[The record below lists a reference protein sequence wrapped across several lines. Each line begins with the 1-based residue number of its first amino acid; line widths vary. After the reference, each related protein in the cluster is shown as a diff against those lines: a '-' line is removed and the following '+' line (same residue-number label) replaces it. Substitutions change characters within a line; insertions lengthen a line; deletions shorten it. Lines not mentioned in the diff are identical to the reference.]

1 MTIAPE
7 HLSMALEWIDDLEVL
22 SDSGKRLIRE
32 LSKEHLLH
40 HDWINSD
47 LLFERLAEI
56 PPEEL
61 EAALEDLTILGLIAL
76 SDSEDVDDD
85 TSYFRIAPHLAFDLD
100 STLSEVIRSESE
112 ES

>member
-22 SDSGKRLIRE
+22 SDAGKRLLLE

-40 HDWINSD
+40 HDWLKSD
-47 LLFERLAEI
+47 DLFERLAEV

-61 EAALEDLTILGLIAL
+61 EATLEDLTILGLIAL
-76 SDSEDVDDD
+76 SDSDDIEDD

-112 ES
+112 DI